1 MEKRNHFGKEISL
14 LGLGTMRLPVID
26 ETPEK
31 IDIAQ
36 TEEMFDYAIK
46 NGINY
51 FDTAYMY
58 HNGVSENVTGDIL
71 SQYKRDSYCLAT
83 KMPAWMAKNE
93 QGIEQIFEDQLKKL
107 KTDYFDFYLCH
118 NLNIPYYPYFKK
130 YKAIEF
136 LMKKK
141 EEGVI
146 KHLGFSFH
154 DTPEVMK
161 QILSDYDWEFGQIQL
176 NYLDWEMQDAKT
188 QYQLLTDK
196 GLPVLI
202 MEPLRGGALATLSP
216 DAVAYLKKEQPD
228 QTPASLAL
236 RYAAQ
241 LPNVMTVL
249 SGMSNMEQLKQNV
262 ETMKNFA
269 PLSEKE
275 QKDVDAA
282 LEIYKKNK
290 MIPCTGCRYCDGC
303 PHGVDIATLF
313 EINNHYRLGG
323 STWSYIQEYEAM
335 KSSAHEDNCT
345 NCEKCVE
352 KCPQGLNIPALL
364 AETGE
369 MISDAYRKN

>member
-36 TEEMFDYAIK
+36 AEEMFDYAIK

-58 HNGVSENVTGDIL
+58 HNGVSEKVTGDIL
-71 SQYKRDSYCLAT
+71 SQYKRDSYCIAT

-93 QGIEQIFEDQLKKL
+93 QGIERIFEDQLKKL

-161 QILSDYDWEFGQIQL
+161 QILSDYDWEFGQI
-176 NYLDWEMQDAKT
+176 
-188 QYQLLTDK
+188 
-196 GLPVLI
+196 
-202 MEPLRGGALATLSP
+202 
-216 DAVAYLKKEQPD
+216 
-228 QTPASLAL
+228 
-236 RYAAQ
+236 
-241 LPNVMTVL
+241 
-249 SGMSNMEQLKQNV
+249 
-262 ETMKNFA
+262 
-269 PLSEKE
+269 
-275 QKDVDAA
+275 
-282 LEIYKKNK
+282 
-290 MIPCTGCRYCDGC
+290 
-303 PHGVDIATLF
+303 
-313 EINNHYRLGG
+313 
-323 STWSYIQEYEAM
+323 
-335 KSSAHEDNCT
+335 
-345 NCEKCVE
+345 
-352 KCPQGLNIPALL
+352 
-364 AETGE
+364 
-369 MISDAYRKN
+369 

>member
-1 MEKRNHFGKEISL
+1 MEKRNCFGKDISL
-14 LGLGTMRLPVID
+14 LGLGTMRLPIFD
-26 ETPEK
+26 EKPEK

-36 TEEMFDYAIK
+36 TEEMFDYALK

-58 HNGVSENVTGDIL
+58 HNGESETVTGNIL
-71 SQYKRDSYCLAT
+71 SQYKRDTYNLAT
-83 KMPAWMAKNE
+83 KMPAWMAKDE
-93 QGIEQIFEDQLKKL
+93 DGIKGIFEDQLKKL
-107 KTDYFDFYLCH
+107 KTDYFDYYLCH
-118 NLNIPYYPYFKK
+118 NLNVSYYPYFKK

-161 QILSDYDWEFGQIQL
+161 QILSDFDWEFGQIQL

-196 GLPVLI
+196 GLPVVI

-216 DAVAYLKKEQPD
+216 QAVEHLNKTHPD
-228 QTPASLAL
+228 QTPASFAL

-249 SGMSNMEQLKQNV
+249 SGMSNMEQLKQNID
-262 ETMKNFA
+262 TMKHYV
-269 PLSEKE
+269 PLSDKE
-275 QKDVDAA
+275 QKDLTAA
-282 LEIYKKNK
+282 LDIYKENK

-303 PHGVDIATLF
+303 PHGVDIAGLF

-335 KSSAHEDNCT
+335 KPSTHEDNCT
-345 NCEKCVE
+345 NCQKCVE
-352 KCPQGLNIPALL
+352 KCPQSLDIPTLL

-369 MISDAYRKN
+369 MIKAVYAKK